1 MLILAMEASTTSAKA
16 MLYSTE
22 SGVVQMQTEP
32 YSALRY
38 GTTALQDP
46 EEQYTHLTRLARRV
60 AEGQPVDLIT
70 VSTTWQSLLLCGKDM
85 EPVGPIYLWNYSGA
99 KPVTD
104 EIRSREDLADAL
116 YRRTGAIANPSYPS
130 YKLMWLKEQGMDLTQ
145 YRILGNGSY
154 ITWRLTGEAA
164 VMDSMA
170 SGSGLFNVHKRDWDD
185 ALFAEIGIRPEQFF
199 RIVPYTHRMFLNAQ
213 GAADLGLQEGTPV
226 LPAGSDGG
234 LDQLG
239 AGALRPGAMT
249 LSAGT
254 SGSLRFS
261 TPGTPRM
268 SRIPG
273 TWCYLSPKGDW
284 LSGIGTSGCCNC
296 IDWAREFYF
305 HSESYQS
312 IEARLQPRQDG
323 PIFLPFLFGERGPEW
338 SARRMGGFQ
347 GIRSEH
353 SREDFYYSV
362 LEGTLFNLYQCYLLL
377 CETNGGKPSVIKISG
392 GILNSSLWSQMCA
405 DMFGQKMEIVTE
417 KHSSLFGA
425 VVMGLDAMGLADASG
440 DLHELNRPEPKRL
453 EPQYFGDWYKTRFER
468 YLHYFNHMV

>member
-22 SGVVQMQTEP
+22 SGVVQMRTEP
-32 YSALRY
+32 YRQLRY
-38 GTTALQDP
+38 GTTAIQDP
-46 EEQYTHLTRLARRV
+46 GEQYAQVTALARRV
-60 AEGQPVDLIT
+60 AGGRKVDLVT
-70 VSTTWQSLLLCGKDM
+70 VSTTWQSLLLCDRDM
-85 EPVGPIYLWNYSGA
+85 TPASPIYLWNHSA
-99 KPVTD
+99 AQPVTD
-104 EIRSREDLADAL
+104 RILQDPALADSL
-116 YRRTGAIANPSYPS
+116 YRRTGAIVNPSYPS
-130 YKLMWLKEQGMDLTQ
+130 FKLLWLKSQGMDLSR

-154 ITWRLTGEAA
+154 LTWRLTGQEA

-170 SGSGLFNVHKRDWDD
+170 SGSGLFHIQTRNWDA
-185 ALFAEIGIRPEQFF
+185 ALLEQLGVSPEAFF
-199 RIVPYTHRMFLNAQ
+199 PIVPYTHRMGLSPQ
-213 GAADLGLQEGTPV
+213 GAADLGLAEGTPV

-261 TPGTPRM
+261 TPGRPRM
-268 SRIPG
+268 SAVPG

-296 IDWAREFYF
+296 IDWARAFF
-305 HSESYQS
+305 FQSEPYAQ
-312 IEARLQPRQDG
+312 IEQRLTPMPEA

-338 SARRMGGFQ
+338 RSRRQGGFQ
-347 GIRSEH
+347 EIRGSH
-353 SREDFYYSV
+353 RKEDFYYSV
-362 LEGTLFNLYQCYLLL
+362 LEGTLFNLYQCYQLL
-377 CETNGGKPSVIKISG
+377 CETNGTTPSVIKISG
-392 GILNSSLWSQMCA
+392 GILNSPLWRQMCV
-405 DMFGQKMEIVTE
+405 DLFGQEMEIVEE

-425 VVMGLDAMGLADASG
+425 VVMGLDAAGLVDAAG

-453 EPQYFGDWYKTRFER
+453 TPGYSGDYYRRRYQR
-468 YLHYFNHMV
+468 YLHYFGSL